1 MEKLTLKSLIDNVEP
16 IKNAKQV
23 YSAFEKKK
31 RPLSTL
37 FKYDTKNE
45 KIIKPKIIY

>member
-1 MEKLTLKSLIDNVEP
+1 MKSYVNLIDSGKINIKSLIDNVEP

-31 RPLSTL
+31 RPISTL
-37 FKYDTKNE
+37 FKYNLKM
-45 KIIKPKIIY
+45 K

>member
-1 MEKLTLKSLIDNVEP
+1 MKSYVNLPNDNEKINLKNLIDNVEP

-31 RPLSTL
+31 RPISTL
-37 FKYDTKNE
+37 LNITQK
-45 KIIKPKIIY
+45 